1 MNKKL
6 IIIIIVLA
14 VILLGVGAVFMISD
28 KDKNR
33 NSLDPDTYVAEEHVF
48 QSPDEVVKF
57 LKNLYDSDDVEIV
70 ENDGKVAKIKAVH
83 SDGTIYNYE
92 FDIEKQ
98 LLDSIDE
105 ENTIAD
111 EDAKVDETPVVVSE

>member
-57 LKNLYDSDDVEIV
+57 LKNLYDFFGRNAVFV
-70 ENDGKVAKIKAVH
+70 RFAFLKVKNFCK
-83 SDGTIYNYE
+83 SCYN
-92 FDIEKQ
+92 
-98 LLDSIDE
+98 
-105 ENTIAD
+105 
-111 EDAKVDETPVVVSE
+111 